1 MRRGVAIGLL
11 VGFSAMAAASA
22 RAEDGRRG
30 DGNDNDNDHKARV
43 AVRDDCDPTDPAWA
57 PTGGC
62 TLKGGAVTFAEFGL
76 LLFSPLSA
84 GSPVGHPAW
93 RMDPTYFRIDPDDT
107 LKVTNEGGRGHTF
120 TEVADYGGGFI
131 PGLNGTLL
139 PAPECA
145 QAAGGPT
152 ALAPGAK
159 LEVHD
164 LSLGNHKFQ
173 CCIHPWMRMLV
184 KVEAEDA
191 HEEHHHDH

>member
-1 MRRGVAIGLL
+1 MRKW
-11 VGFSAMAAASA
+11 FAAAVLAGVSA
-22 RAEDGRRG
+22 LVAAPMSADDLGK
-30 DGNDNDNDHKARV
+30 GNNNRKV
-43 AVRDDCDPTDPAWA
+43 AVRDDCDPNDPAWA

-62 TLKGGAVTFAEFGL
+62 TLKGGAVSFAEFGA

-93 RMDPTYFRIDPDDT
+93 RMDPTYFRVDLNSTIR
-107 LKVTNEGGRGHTF
+107 VTNEGGRGHTF
-120 TEVADYGGGFI
+120 TEVANFGGGMI
-131 PGLNGTLL
+131 PGLNGTLI

-145 QAAGGPT
+145 ANVVGPT

-164 LSLGNHKFQ
+164 LAAGDHKFQ

-184 KVEAEDA
+184 KVEPE
-191 HEEHHHDH
+191 EEHHHD